1 MHCGRPGFNP
11 WIRKIPWRR
20 KWQTTPIFLPGKSHG
35 WRSLVGYSPWGHKE
49 SDTTEQLHF
58 SEAPR
63 VMQHGGPRLG
73 LTGTYISS
81 ASSLTLSSSGWEG
94 VYHLEFH
101 IFCVVPQ
108 SRLLKFKN
116 RFCSV
121 PDQLSSGALNT
132 TGVGE
137 CGRGSASKLL
147 TNTRKGKCPA
157 APSNP
162 ALFTA
167 FYCFSQHPV
176 FASFFLGLCHASC
189 LFPAKN
195 WGLRPFKV
203 KQKPPF
209 FQLLNHASFLC
220 RGPLL
225 MAFQLRCIA
234 RGSLFDSRNFLFIY
248 FYY

>member
-1 MHCGRPGFNP
+1 MVAVSTSCPPWKIGGHIFYALFDIMFSNTSTADCSISSVLCLSPGFWN
-11 WIRKIPWRR
+11 
-20 KWQTTPIFLPGKSHG
+20 S
-35 WRSLVGYSPWGHKE
+35 
-49 SDTTEQLHF
+49 
-58 SEAPR
+58 
-63 VMQHGGPRLG
+63 
-73 LTGTYISS
+73 
-81 ASSLTLSSSGWEG
+81 
-94 VYHLEFH
+94 
-101 IFCVVPQ
+101 
-108 SRLLKFKN
+108 KFKN

-225 MAFQLRCIA
+225 MEFQLRCIA